1 MTETFGNFFEADGKQ
16 EHLLVR
22 LSFTSLS
29 IERNWHNNS
38 LLADFLAN
46 CQRNFFRDD
55 DIPSQNR
62 QDEVSDAVSF
72 IANELLE
79 NAMKSGYEAGDCT
92 ISIMLHIFPDLLRF
106 YVTNSIKPQ
115 KTRPF
120 QNFIREL
127 LTEDPERLYVRQ
139 LTSVADDVEP
149 DEVVSCLGFL
159 TLLCD
164 YNARLAWKFRT
175 VPENPKA
182 VTVTTM
188 AQIAIQ

>member
-1 MTETFGNFFEADGKQ
+1 MTEIYGNFFEADEKQ
-16 EHLLVR
+16 DHLFMR
-22 LSFTSLS
+22 LSLTSLP

-38 LLADFLAN
+38 MSADFLAE
-46 CQRNFFRDD
+46 CQRNFFPDH
-55 DIPSQNR
+55 DILSQER
-62 QDEVSDAVSF
+62 QAELADAISF

-92 ISIMLHIFPDLLRF
+92 ISIVMYISPDLLRF

-115 KTRPF
+115 NTGPF

-127 LTEDPERLYVRQ
+127 LTEDPEQLYIRQ
-139 LTSVADDVEP
+139 LTTRAES
-149 DEVVSCLGFL
+149 DEAISCMGFL

-164 YNARLAWKFRT
+164 YNAQLAWRFGT
-175 VPENPKA
+175 VPENPRV

-188 AQIAIQ
+188 AQVAI

>member
-1 MTETFGNFFEADGKQ
+1 MTETFGNFFEANEKQ
-16 EHLLVR
+16 EHLLVK
-22 LSFTSLS
+22 LSLTSLP
-29 IERNWHNNS
+29 IKQNWHNNS
-38 LLADFLAN
+38 LSADFLAG
-46 CQRNFFRDD
+46 CQRNFFPEH

-62 QDEVSDAVSF
+62 QAEISDAISF

-92 ISIMLHIFPDLLRF
+92 ISIVLYMPPGLLRF

-115 KTRPF
+115 NTVPF
-120 QNFIREL
+120 QNFIQEL
-127 LTEDPERLYVRQ
+127 LTEDPGQLYVRQ
-139 LTSVADDVEP
+139 LTAITGGKEY
-149 DEVVSCLGFL
+149 DETVSCLGFL

-164 YNARLAWKFRT
+164 YNVQLAWKFGT

-188 AQIAIQ
+188 AQVEIQ